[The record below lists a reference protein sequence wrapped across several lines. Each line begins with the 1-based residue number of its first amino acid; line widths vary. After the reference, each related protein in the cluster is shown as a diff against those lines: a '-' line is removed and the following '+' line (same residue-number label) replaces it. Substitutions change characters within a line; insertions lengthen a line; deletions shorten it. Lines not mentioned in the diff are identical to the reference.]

1 MSIPLNPRGP
11 LNPQGPPNPQGPTG
25 PAGQPSA
32 YERMGGHEMFAALI
46 HRFYE
51 NVARTPE
58 LRALYPEADLGPA
71 EERLRMFFEQYW
83 GGPGEYSARRGHP
96 RLRMRHAGFRVTPAQ
111 RDRWL
116 DCMREA
122 IGTVDLDD
130 EMREVLWTYCVRA
143 ADSMVNSLDAA
154 TDPADR
160 RGLL

>member
-1 MSIPLNPRGP
+1 MSASSTPDDRSG
-11 LNPQGPPNPQGPTG
+11 
-25 PAGQPSA
+25 
-32 YERMGGHEMFAALI
+32 YDRMGGHQMFAALI

-83 GGPGEYSARRGHP
+83 GGPTTYSEQRGHP
-96 RLRMRHAGFRVTPAQ
+96 RLRMRHAAFAVTPAQ

-122 IGTVDLDD
+122 IGTVELDD
-130 EMREVLWTYCVRA
+130 ESREVLWTYCLRA
-143 ADSMVNSLDAA
+143 ADSMVNAGDA
-154 TDPADR
+154 TPAPGDR
-160 RGLL
+160 HRLL